1 MKYFIKTFGCQMN
14 ESDSERIAGF
24 LERQGYKK
32 SENMEMADLIVVV
45 ACSVRQTAIDRILGL
60 KPKIRKLK
68 AQNSKLKTILT
79 GCVIKS
85 DESKFKEFFD
95 DVIDIKKFLG
105 GKYLS
110 IKPKCQSLL
119 SAYLPIMTGC
129 DNYCSYCVVP
139 YTRGREIARSIDEI
153 VKEFKEL
160 VKQGHK
166 EIILLGQNVNSYK
179 HGFAKLLKKL
189 DGLSG
194 NFRIK
199 FLTNHPKDM
208 SDELID
214 AIAEC
219 EKVEKEIHLPIQS
232 GDDEIL
238 KKMNRRYTVRHYKDL
253 VKRIRQKIPGVKIS
267 TDVIVGFPGET
278 EKQFENT
285 VKLFKKIKFDKAY
298 INKYSSRAGTPASKL
313 QDDISLGE
321 KKRRWSILNEIVK
334 KKA

>member
-1 MKYFIKTFGCQMN
+1 MN
-14 ESDSERIAGF
+14 ESDSERIASF
-24 LERQGYKK
+24 LEKRGYKK
-32 SENMEMADLIVVV
+32 AENMEMADLIVVV
-45 ACSVRQTAIDRILGL
+45 ACSVRQTAIDRIFGL
-60 KPKIRKLK
+60 KQKLARLK
-68 AQNSKLKTILT
+68 AKKILT
-79 GCVIKS
+79 GCVLKS
-85 DESKFKEFFD
+85 DKPKFEKFFD
-95 DVIDIKKFLG
+95 AVLNVKDFFIYHLFFDRTKDGID
-105 GKYLS
+105 YLELQAKHS
-110 IKPKCQSLL
+110 NLK

-179 HGFAKLLKKL
+179 YGFAKLLKKL
-189 DGLSG
+189 NGLSG

-199 FLTNHPKDM
+199 FLTSHPKDM

-232 GDDEIL
+232 GDDGIL

-285 VKLFKKIKFDKAY
+285 VKLFKKIKFNKAY
-298 INKYSSRAGTPASKL
+298 INKYSSRVGTPASKL
-313 QDDISLGE
+313 QDDVSLRE